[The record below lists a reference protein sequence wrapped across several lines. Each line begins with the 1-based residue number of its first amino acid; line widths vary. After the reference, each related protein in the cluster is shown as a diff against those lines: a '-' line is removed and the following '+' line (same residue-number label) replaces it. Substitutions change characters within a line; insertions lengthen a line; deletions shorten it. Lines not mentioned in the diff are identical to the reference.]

1 MTRPGRDVETTR
13 GRGLPR
19 VDGRWLVVAAAVV
32 ITALMAWRATI
43 GMSLVDDG
51 YYAATTVRLAQ
62 GARIFADEMFVQSLG
77 FLAAIP
83 FAKLWLWLFGQ
94 TGVVLAL
101 RLFYVA
107 VAAVGGVVVYRMLHR
122 YFGRTAAFAGAAAIL
137 IAPAYN
143 LLAISYDTMAALG
156 MVLACVFAFAAVR
169 DSDWRFAAIAGAAA
183 AIASVS
189 HPPMTL
195 AALALLATLA
205 ARTRNGRL
213 VGAMAL
219 GAASVVAAFTV
230 WLLLTTSFNELRGA
244 ADFILGS
251 WRLTS
256 GPATGTRGEIHLWR
270 FIVSL
275 IAVWQ
280 VPLFVWFAPAAGIS
294 FWAAFPG
301 REPGRA
307 RSRGIAL
314 ALLPLAL
321 VLPVVAN
328 WGAHGW
334 PMDSL
339 WTVGGNFLIAMV
351 VFSAA
356 PMFMSLHGARTDIR
370 RDLTILAFPAGVVGF
385 AVVIMSSSAD
395 IFWASGVVGLAPLV
409 VAVVVWWAT
418 EVRGA
423 LGTGRENAAVAFL
436 LAALIV
442 MLFGYAFN
450 TNGTPTALPA
460 TITTGAYAGLKTGAQ
475 TAAEV
480 ADLERLGQ
488 KWIKPTSTVTIV
500 GLPGAYLA
508 TGGRALTNVTWLDP
522 GQFDIFTVAY
532 LYRVGRWPDVV
543 IVPLTRLRIPDGE
556 PPTTAVTT
564 SPFLSAVVGHYTL
577 VDTSEVSGVA
587 VFTTDGLDPIL
598 Q

>member
-1 MTRPGRDVETTR
+1 MTESSRQTNATR
-13 GRGLPR
+13 GRRLPS

-32 ITALMAWRATI
+32 ITGLMAWRATI

-62 GARIFADEMFVQSLG
+62 GARIFVDEMFVQSLG

-107 VAAVGGVVVYRMLHR
+107 VAAVGGIVAYRILHR
-122 YFGRTAAFAGAAAIL
+122 YFGRTAAFAGAVAIL

-169 DSDWRFAAIAGAAA
+169 DSDWRYAAIAGAAA
-183 AIASVS
+183 AFASLS
-189 HPPMTL
+189 HPPITL
-195 AALALLATLA
+195 AAFALLATLA
-205 ARTRNGRL
+205 VRTRNRRL
-213 VGAMAL
+213 VTAMAL
-219 GAASVVAAFTV
+219 GAVAVVVAFVA
-230 WLLLTTSFNELRGA
+230 WLLATTSFNELRGA

-294 FWAAFPG
+294 FWAALPG
-301 REPGRA
+301 REPGRS

-314 ALLPLAL
+314 ALLPVALAI
-321 VLPVVAN
+321 PVVAN

-334 PMDSL
+334 GMDSL
-339 WTVGGNFLIAMV
+339 WTVGGNFLIAIV
-351 VFSAA
+351 VFAAA
-356 PMFMSLHGARTDIR
+356 PMYMSLHGARSDLR
-370 RDLTILAFPAGVVGF
+370 RDLAILAFPAGIVGF

-395 IFWASGVVGLAPLV
+395 IFWASAIVGLGPLV
-409 VAVVVWWAT
+409 VAVIVWWAT
-418 EVRGA
+418 EVRDT
-423 LGTGRENAAVAFL
+423 LGSGPETASV
-436 LAALIV
+436 AALLVVLLIL
-442 MLFGYAFN
+442 LFGYAFN
-450 TNGTPTALPA
+450 TTGTPIALPA
-460 TITTGAYAGLKTGAQ
+460 TIPNGAYAGLQTGAQ

-480 ADLERLGQ
+480 ADLQRLAQ
-488 KWIKPTSTVTIV
+488 KWIKPSSTVTVV
-500 GLPGAYLA
+500 GLPGAYLV
-508 TGGRALTNVTWLDP
+508 TGGQALTNVTWLDP

-543 IVPLTRLRIPDGE
+543 IVPLMRLHFPEGG

-564 SPFLSAVVGHYTL
+564 SPFLSTVVEHYTL